1 MLQSVM
7 TSKRSRR
14 RATYEDLLKVPDHL
28 IAELIDGEIYTS
40 ARPAIPH
47 TDAGSSLV
55 MLLGVFHHRF
65 GNRGGWKIHYEP
77 EIHLGEDVVV
87 PDIAGWRTE
96 RVSMLAPA
104 GAKYATVAPDW
115 LCEVLSPSTE
125 RFDRTKKLRV
135 YAREGVRHVWLL
147 DPVAKTFEVLTL
159 NGKKWATDTAD
170 ETVDS
175 VRAVPF
181 DAIAIPLGDIWNDS
195 PPGTTQH

>member
-40 ARPAIPH
+40 ARPARH
-47 TDAGSSLV
+47 HSRAASNLFGSLSP
-55 MLLGVFHHRF
+55 FIHRI
-65 GNRGGWKIHYEP
+65 GRRGGWVIEYEP
-77 EIHLGEDVVV
+77 EVHLRKDVVV
-87 PDIAGWRTE
+87 PDIAGWRIE
-96 RVSMLAPA
+96 RAPMMYA
-104 GAKYATVAPDW
+104 VGAKYPTLAPDW

-181 DAIAIPLGDIWNDS
+181 DAIEIPPADIWNES